1 MASLVAC
8 RYRRKRQPCF
18 TMTRPSQSSCVFCRL
33 PAGRHVRPELLASD
47 IDCREC
53 GRYRIG
59 QRAEAT
65 MLRFA
70 ALSNGAWV
78 HVIANANAGG
88 QRLVIPG
95 GQRMPLD
102 GHESDKHRR
111 AS

>member
-1 MASLVAC
+1 
-8 RYRRKRQPCF
+8 
-18 TMTRPSQSSCVFCRL
+18 MTRPLVSPCVFCQL
-33 PAGRHVRPELLASD
+33 PAGRNLRPELLATD

-59 QRAEAT
+59 HRAEAT
-65 MLRFA
+65 MLRFG

-95 GQRMPLD
+95 GQRMPLE
-102 GHESDKHRR
+102 GHESDMQQR